1 MSLAIVILNYR
12 TAALTCEALASV
24 VPYLNEWPGARVI
37 LVDNASGDGSA
48 DQLAEAMVV
57 LKVPGEFLVSEKNLG
72 FAGGNNLA
80 LKRLLPSDRAVLLL
94 NSDTL
99 MRPGVLSHF
108 HSRFEQ
114 EQNIGVYS
122 CRLESADGSL
132 QGNARKLPTPM
143 RLTAHMLGL
152 THRWPKKFAWADT
165 EDAAW
170 DRQGAREVEWVGG
183 AFMLIRREVV
193 DHIGGLDDSF
203 FFYGED
209 AEYCARARK
218 AGWRVAYDG
227 RVGIVHLGGGSSD
240 PAKLSAR
247 AKNRHSWE
255 ARYLLQRRV
264 HGRVAEWYVRGLDI
278 VTYGL
283 RCVKLAVLPS
293 RKADY
298 RSQREI
304 LSVLWNLG
312 SKREVGHA

>member
-24 VPYLNEWPGARVI
+24 VPCLGEWPGARVI

-48 DQLAEAMVV
+48 DQLAEAMVG
-57 LKVPGEFLVSEKNLG
+57 LKAPGEFVVSEANLG

-80 LKRLLPSDRAVLLL
+80 LKRLQPSDRAVLLL
-94 NSDTL
+94 NSDTIL
-99 MRPGVLSHF
+99 RPGVLAHF
-108 HSRFEQ
+108 YERFER
-114 EQNIGVYS
+114 EDRVGIYS

-132 QGNARKLPTPM
+132 QGNARKMPTPA

-152 THRWPKKFAWADT
+152 TTRWPARFKWADT
-165 EDAAW
+165 EDTAW
-170 DRQGAREVEWVGG
+170 DRRETREVEWVGG
-183 AFMLIRREVV
+183 AFMLIRRDVIDRV
-193 DHIGGLDDSF
+193 GGLDASF

-209 AEYCARARK
+209 AEYCARVREE
-218 AGWRVAYDG
+218 GWQVVYDG

-247 AKNRHSWE
+247 ARNRHSWE

-264 HGRVAEWYVRGLDI
+264 YGPVAEWYVRGLDLI
-278 VTYGL
+278 TYGL
-283 RCVKLAVLPS
+283 RCLKLALTPS
-293 RKADY
+293 READY
-298 RSQREI
+298 RVHREI

-312 SKREVGHA
+312 SERGARHA